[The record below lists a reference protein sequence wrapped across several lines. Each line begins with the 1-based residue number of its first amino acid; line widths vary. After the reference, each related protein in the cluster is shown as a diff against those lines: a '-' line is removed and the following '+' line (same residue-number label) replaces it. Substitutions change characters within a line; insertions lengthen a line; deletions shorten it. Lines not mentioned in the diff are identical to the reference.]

1 MKRVMALSL
10 VAILLVAV
18 LNVPVLETAEDEFPL
33 TKMYRDDAY
42 ALQQE
47 MAQVYFEI
55 QQGRKAQSIYEHVL
69 QLTERV
75 AVLLGEGGLAFQEMD
90 EKEMEERIQGSLQD
104 CMEIF
109 LILGLSEQRKS
120 ELQNVGYTEEDLSRM
135 REWILEYNDWYH
147 HASSGLSS
155 QEREQLYG
163 MGLTDDEISE
173 VEASVRTHYSEIHT
187 TTETLQ
193 QQQTELLYTEVSLS
207 ALALKLLEE
216 GNQGKNGKEDRLQE
230 AERDLLTVME
240 KGFEDQS
247 SLEHVRASSKQVYK
261 AAEQRIRKGDH
272 RYSVDFFVGMQV
284 YCGAVTA
291 LSGDGEL
298 GSRQI
303 VRFKDVLAE
312 CAASSERPAVQRMT
326 ASTNQEESLK
336 MPLSSGIVGEVE
348 ESNEANNMGVAVA
361 LVKTPET
368 SLLSFLMLVFAT
380 VSPEA
385 WQEVTLPSLSE
396 ALESLLTAQTI
407 TVSSLASGA
416 FGALFLFLIW
426 IPPVSA
432 SEWPDAV
439 IGNIRG
445 NRVVIVVEGSYG
457 QGHITKRSQ
466 DEDPCIRSSHQAILD
481 NPYKIN
487 KVVKKAQKLLYQ
499 PTSGKYGF
507 VFKPLLRREWVVIIR
522 EYSPGTA
529 IYELVTAFRADCGP
543 PYLLKDGEK
552 VIGEFQKYYELMLA
566 QEYKLI

>member
-1 MKRVMALSL
+1 
-10 VAILLVAV
+10 
-18 LNVPVLETAEDEFPL
+18 
-33 TKMYRDDAY
+33 
-42 ALQQE
+42 
-47 MAQVYFEI
+47 
-55 QQGRKAQSIYEHVL
+55 
-69 QLTERV
+69 
-75 AVLLGEGGLAFQEMD
+75 
-90 EKEMEERIQGSLQD
+90 
-104 CMEIF
+104 
-109 LILGLSEQRKS
+109 
-120 ELQNVGYTEEDLSRM
+120 
-135 REWILEYNDWYH
+135 
-147 HASSGLSS
+147 
-155 QEREQLYG
+155 
-163 MGLTDDEISE
+163 
-173 VEASVRTHYSEIHT
+173 
-187 TTETLQ
+187 
-193 QQQTELLYTEVSLS
+193 
-207 ALALKLLEE
+207 
-216 GNQGKNGKEDRLQE
+216 
-230 AERDLLTVME
+230 ME

-247 SLEHVRASSKQVYK
+247 SLEHVKASSKQVYK

-272 RYSVDFFVGMQV
+272 QYSVDFFVGMQV

-291 LSGDGEL
+291 LSGDSEL

-303 VRFKDVLAE
+303 VRYKDVLAE
-312 CAASSERPAVQRMT
+312 CAASPERPAGQEMV
-326 ASTNQEESLK
+326 ASTNQEESPK
-336 MPLSSGIVGEVE
+336 MPLSSDTVGEVE

-361 LVKTPET
+361 LVKTPEM

-407 TVSSLASGA
+407 TVSSLVSGA

-457 QGHITKRSQ
+457 QGHIIKKSQ
-466 DEDPCIRSSHQAILD
+466 NKEPCIKSSHQAVLD

-487 KVVKKAQKLLYQ
+487 EVVKKAQKLLYQ

-507 VFKPLLRREWVVIIR
+507 VFKPFLRKEWVVIIR

-543 PYLLKDGEK
+543 PYLLEQGGI

-566 QEYKLI
+566 QGYKLI